1 MKHITIMVV
10 IISCMFLKVDA
21 QTRLERRAQ
30 KDILKYK
37 GNDSAWIAFST
48 WGTNRFYL
56 GNKAV
61 SIVEFENTI
70 KGYSLETE
78 ALIKKSRKNNQKGAI
93 YELIGLGVMLA
104 SPLLTPKT
112 PNRNRW
118 DDAPLSGAS
127 LLMASVGFISS
138 TIGVVYQFKARNNF
152 IDGIGEFNKSVKANK
167 SSTSIHIGMQQN
179 GLGFALR
186 F

>member
-1 MKHITIMVV
+1 MKHITILVV
-10 IISCMFLKVDA
+10 IISCMFLKLDA
-21 QTRLERRAQ
+21 QTRIERRAQ

-70 KGYSLETE
+70 KGHSPETE
-78 ALIKKSRKNNQKGAI
+78 AYIKKARKRQLTGFI
-93 YELIGLGVMLA
+93 YELVGLGGLLA
-104 SPLLTPKT
+104 APLIKPNS
-112 PNRNRW
+112 PNRNRYG
-118 DDAPLSGAS
+118 DPTMSDGAIA
-127 LLMASVGFISS
+127 LLSVGIIASG
-138 TIGVVYQFKARNNF
+138 IGFVYQFKARNNY

-167 SSTSIHIGMQQN
+167 SSTSIHIGVQQN